1 MFKLGVDY
9 SEKNFEEQIE
19 EYLINNNGYDKR
31 ELKGEDLKLFQRYA
45 IDVPVFFEFLEVTQ
59 SKILDKL
66 RKVYKDDYKAKILD
80 RLSKELKN
88 RGIIDCLR
96 HGIRDYGETI
106 RLAYNK
112 PSSAMN
118 TTILDLYNKNIF
130 TETRQVYYSENN
142 KNSIDMMISLNG
154 LPIVV
159 MELKNQFTGQNI
171 YNSMKQFRDD
181 RDPNELLFKFK
192 ERAVVF
198 FAVDTDEIYMCTRLN
213 KNKTF
218 FLPFNKGNE
227 GGAGNPPNG
236 EDFRT
241 SYLWEDILQKPSLI
255 DILFRFVYI
264 ETDELKDCDGKV
276 IETKETVIFPR
287 YHQLDVVRKIEAHAK
302 AVGPGEN
309 YLVQHSAG
317 SGKTNSISWL
327 SHRLSKLHDDD
338 DKSIFNT
345 VIVITDRRVL
355 DKQLQDAVYQ
365 LDHKAGVIEKIH
377 KDSNQL
383 ANALISNTKIIIT
396 TLQKF
401 PFILEKVN
409 GKDLGT
415 RSYAIIID
423 EAHSSQTGKSATAVK
438 EALSSKDVK
447 KARDIDTDYDNQDET
462 EDKIREIILKSGKQ
476 DNISFFAFTATP
488 KSKTIELFGQIGQS
502 GKPEAFHHYTMRQA
516 IEEGFILDPLA
527 NYTTYKTFYQI
538 AKSINDNPQVSKKQA
553 TTAIVKAM
561 TLHPH
566 NIAQKTEIIIEHFRQ
581 VVMHKINGKAKAMVV
596 TSSRLQAV
604 KYKKAFDK
612 YIKEKGYSHINALV
626 AFSGTINDEG
636 IDRTEVDMN
645 GFSESELPDKFH
657 SDEYKVLI
665 VAEKY
670 QTGFDEPLLYA
681 MYVDKKLDGIKAV
694 QTLSRLNRTCTGKDG
709 TFVLDFVNDS
719 EDIQTA
725 FGDYYES
732 TGVSGVTDPNLLYDI
747 ENTIKDYQ
755 LFTDEEVNRVNE
767 VFFKGTHKS
776 HKGAEKINGL
786 IDKAVERF
794 KDLETDEEKDEFKG
808 TAAKYIRLYAFILQ
822 IGPFADVALHKA
834 YIYLTFLLKKLP
846 KGKNDKFTL
855 SDEVA
860 LEYYKNTKTFEGS
873 ISLSKNG
880 GAELDPMSFG
890 KGSPKEDEKDVL
902 SNIIDKI
909 NERFGTYFTDTDK
922 LSIEQIKEDM
932 INNEDLKVKAQNNT
946 VENFKFSYDDK
957 FMDIVIGRI
966 GQNEKFFTKLLEDED
981 FRREIQEYLLMGV
994 YKELKEKNL
1003 ST

>member
-1 MFKLGVDY
+1 MGLDFT
-9 SEKNFEEQIE
+9 EKNFEQQIE
-19 EYLINNNGYDKR
+19 DYLINNNRYIKR
-31 ELKGEDLKLFQRYA
+31 ILKGEDLKLFQKYA
-45 IDVPVFFEFLEVTQ
+45 IDVDILFEFLESTQ
-59 SKILDKL
+59 EKVISKLK
-66 RKVYKDDYKAKILD
+66 KVYKEDYKTKILD
-80 RLSKELKN
+80 RLCKELKN

-112 PSSAMN
+112 PASTMN
-118 TTILDLYNKNIF
+118 TTILELYTRNIF
-130 TETRQVYYSENN
+130 TEARQVYYSKDNN
-142 KNSIDMMISLNG
+142 NSIDMMISING

-159 MELKNQFTGQNI
+159 MELKNQLTGQNVN
-171 YNSMKQFRDD
+171 NSINQFKED
-181 RDPNELLFKFK
+181 RDPNEILFKFK
-192 ERAVVF
+192 ERTVVF
-198 FAVDTDEIYMCTRLN
+198 FAVDTDEIFMTTRLN

-241 SYLWEDILQKPSLI
+241 AYLWKDILQKDSLI
-255 DILFRFVYI
+255 DILFRYVYI
-264 ETDELKDCDGKV
+264 EKEEIKDCDGKIV
-276 IETKETVIFPR
+276 ETKETVIFPR
-287 YHQLDVVRKIEAHAK
+287 YHQLDVVRKIESHSK
-302 AVGPGEN
+302 EFGPGSN

-327 SHRLSKLHDDD
+327 SHRLAKLHDNNDNG
-338 DKSIFNT
+338 IFDT

-365 LDHKAGVIEKIH
+365 LEHKVGVVVKVD

-383 ANALISNTKIIIT
+383 AKALIDGTKIIIT

-409 GKDLGT
+409 NKGLGNKN
-415 RSYAIIID
+415 YAIVID

-438 EALSSKDVK
+438 EALSSKEMDKV
-447 KARDIDTDYDNQDET
+447 RDIDNEYENYSDA
-462 EDKIREIILKSGKQ
+462 EDKIREIIAKSGRQ

-488 KSKTIELFGQIGQS
+488 KAKTIELFGQVGKN
-502 GKPEAFHHYTMRQA
+502 GKPEAFHNYTMRQA
-516 IEEGFILDPLA
+516 IEEGFILDPLV
-527 NYTTYKTFYQI
+527 NYTTYKTFYKVS
-538 AKSINDNPQVSKKQA
+538 KSIQDDPEVSKKQA

-612 YIKEKGYSHINALV
+612 YIKEKGYSHINTLV

-636 IDRTEVDMN
+636 IDTTESDMN

-657 SDEYKVLI
+657 TDEYKVLI

-709 TFVLDFVNDS
+709 TFVLDFVNEWD
-719 EDIQTA
+719 DIQKA
-725 FGDYYES
+725 FEPYYEA
-732 TGVSGVTDPNLLYDI
+732 TGVSGITDPNLLYDL
-747 ENTIKDYQ
+747 ENIIRDYQ
-755 LFTDEEVNRVNE
+755 LFTNEEIEKVNE
-767 VFFKGTHKS
+767 VFFKGTSKS
-776 HKGAEKINGL
+776 YKGAEKINGV
-786 IDKAVERF
+786 IDIGVERF
-794 KDLETDEEKDEFKG
+794 KLLETDEEKEEFKS
-808 TAAKYIRLYAFILQ
+808 TVAKYIRLYAFILQ
-822 IGPFADVALHKA
+822 IGPFADIELHKL
-834 YIYLTFLLKKLP
+834 YIYLNFLLKKLP
-846 KGKNDKFTL
+846 RSKKDRFTL

-860 LEYYKNTKTFEGS
+860 LEYYKNTKTFEGN
-873 ISLSKNG
+873 ISLNKNG
-880 GAELDPMSFG
+880 VFELDPQKFG
-890 KGSPKEDEKDVL
+890 KGVGKEEEKEKL

-909 NERFGTYFTDTDK
+909 NDRFGTDFTDTDK
-922 LSIEQIKEDM
+922 LSIDQIKEDM
-932 INNEDLKVKAQNNT
+932 VNNEDLKVKAQNNT
-946 VENFKFSYDDK
+946 VENFKFAYDDK
-957 FMDIVIGRI
+957 FMDIVISRI
-966 GQNEKFFTKLLEDED
+966 SQNEKFFTKLLEDEE
-981 FRREIQEYLLMGV
+981 FRDDIKDYLIMGV
-994 YKELKEKNL
+994 YKELKRENNL
-1003 ST
+1003 

>member
-1 MFKLGVDY
+1 MGLDY
-9 SEKNFEEQIE
+9 SEKNFEQQIE
-19 EYLINNNGYDKR
+19 DYLINKNQYRKR
-31 ELKGEDLKLFQRYA
+31 KLKDEDLKLFQKYA
-45 IDVPVFFEFLEVTQ
+45 IDVDILFEFLESTQ
-59 SKILDKL
+59 EKVISKLK
-66 RKVYKDDYKAKILD
+66 KVYKEDYKTKILD
-80 RLSKELKN
+80 RLCKELKN

-112 PSSAMN
+112 PASTMN
-118 TTILDLYNKNIF
+118 TTILELYNKNIF
-130 TETRQVYYSENN
+130 TETRQVFYSKNN

-159 MELKNQFTGQNI
+159 MELKNQLTGQNVN
-171 YNSMKQFRDD
+171 NSIKQFKED

-192 ERAVVF
+192 ERAIVF
-198 FAVDTDEIYMCTRLN
+198 FAVDTDEIFMTTRLN
-213 KNKTF
+213 KSKTF

-241 SYLWEDILQKPSLI
+241 AYLWEDILQKDSLI

-264 ETDELKDCDGKV
+264 EKDEIRDCDGKV
-276 IETKETVIFPR
+276 VETKETVIFPR
-287 YHQLDVVRKIEAHAK
+287 YHQLDVVRKIEAHSK
-302 AVGPGEN
+302 EFGVGNN

-327 SHRLSKLHDDD
+327 SHRLAKLHDSNDN
-338 DKSIFNT
+338 SIFDT

-365 LDHKAGVIEKIH
+365 LEHKAGVVVKVD

-383 ANALISNTKIIIT
+383 AKALIDGTKIIIT

-409 GKDLGT
+409 NKDLGT
-415 RSYAIIID
+415 KNYAIVID

-438 EALSSKDVK
+438 EALSSKEIDKV
-447 KARDIDTDYDNQDET
+447 RDIDNEYDNYSDA
-462 EDKIREIILKSGKQ
+462 EDKIREIIAKSGKQ

-488 KSKTIELFGQIGQS
+488 KAKTIELFGQVGKS

-516 IEEGFILDPLA
+516 IEEGFILDPLV
-527 NYTTYKTFYQI
+527 NYTTYKTFYKV
-538 AKSINDNPQVSKKQA
+538 AKLIQDDPEVSKKQA
-553 TTAIVKAM
+553 TTAIVKGM
-561 TLHPH
+561 TVHPH

-612 YIKEKGYSHINALV
+612 YIKEKGYSHIKTLV

-636 IDRTEVDMN
+636 IDSTESEMN
-645 GFSESELPDKFH
+645 RFAESELPDKFH
-657 SDEYKVLI
+657 TDEYKVLI

-709 TFVLDFVNDS
+709 TFVLDFVNEW
-719 EDIQTA
+719 EDIQKA
-725 FGDYYES
+725 FEPYYEV
-732 TGVSGVTDPNLLYDI
+732 TGISGVTDPNLLYDLD
-747 ENTIKDYQ
+747 NTIRDYQ
-755 LFTDEEVNRVNE
+755 LFTKEEIEKVNE
-767 VFFKGTHKS
+767 VFFKGTS
-776 HKGAEKINGL
+776 QSYKGAEKINGV
-786 IDKAVERF
+786 IDVAVERF
-794 KDLETDEEKDEFKG
+794 KSLETEEEKEEFKS
-808 TAAKYIRLYAFILQ
+808 TSAKYIRLYAFILQ
-822 IGPFADVALHKA
+822 IGPFADIELHKL
-834 YIYLTFLLKKLP
+834 YIYINFLLKKLP
-846 KGKNDKFTL
+846 RSKKDRFIL

-860 LEYYKNTKTFEGS
+860 LEYYRNTKTFEGN
-873 ISLSKNG
+873 ISLNKNG
-880 GAELDPMSFG
+880 TFELEPQRFG
-890 KGSPKEDEKDVL
+890 KAMGKEEEKEKL

-909 NERFGTYFTDTDK
+909 NDRFGTEFTDTDK
-922 LSIEQIKEDM
+922 LSIDQIKEDM
-932 INNEDLKVKAQNNT
+932 INNEELKIKAQNNT

-957 FMDIVIGRI
+957 FMDIVISRI

-981 FRREIQEYLLMGV
+981 FRDDIKDYLLMGV
-994 YKELKEKNL
+994 YKQLKREKNL
-1003 ST
+1003 